1 MHTQYAK
8 HFEIL
13 LNENC
18 CMHVKYYNGKQK
30 SLKFHLMKPVTVWD
44 ALLSM
49 NKWFFSNEYL
59 KIDSKIY
66 PSVIYSNKK
75 HKIFFLVSSFLQ
87 IYMGNHSY
95 VSMLE
100 IGKNFIKTM
109 YVLSKHSNDK

>member
-30 SLKFHLMKPVTVWD
+30 SLKFHLMKPATVWD

-49 NKWFFSNEYL
+49 NKSFFSNEYL
-59 KIDSKIY
+59 KINSKIY

-75 HKIFFLVSSFLQ
+75 HKIFFSCFKLSSNIHGESFICLNVRNRQ
-87 IYMGNHSY
+87 EFY
-95 VSMLE
+95 
-100 IGKNFIKTM
+100 KNNVCIIKTF
-109 YVLSKHSNDK
+109 